1 MKKSIL
7 VQLFSIVVV
16 ATGLVILSS
25 PVLAQAPPLP
35 PPPGGGSVAVPL
47 DGFSWLFILG
57 GIGLGYKSLSD
68 RSE

>member
-1 MKKSIL
+1 MKAFLLKFL
-7 VQLFSIVVV
+7 TIVVV
-16 ATGLVILSS
+16 ATGLVLVAS
-25 PVLAQAPPLP
+25 PLFAQAPPLP